1 MADSRVRAAVE
12 PLLLHKNWAV
22 ATLVFALWCSGLL
35 LLENWLIEA
44 YGAPQLRCWKL
55 EVLAGSGGVLL
66 LGYVVWAVFQI
77 RHERRRR
84 DEREDGLLGGYDTS
98 DSDEV

>member
-1 MADSRVRAAVE
+1 MADSRVRAAAE

-35 LLENWLIEA
+35 LFENWLIQG
-44 YGAPQLRCWKL
+44 YGPPQLQYWRL

-66 LGYVVWAVFQI
+66 LGYVVWAVLQV
-77 RHERRRR
+77 RHERRRWA
-84 DEREDGLLGGYDTS
+84 ERQDGLLAGYDTS